1 MAPAPRTP
9 SCTPPGSGVGRGQRN
24 EERSECGRNE
34 VYLQVLRCAPC
45 PRAGVCGQTCCISP
59 ADGEIWN
66 RCVCACACV
75 RALVCV
81 CVLAGVGAAASGG
94 GGAGVAP
101 L

>member
-1 MAPAPRTP
+1 MWTN
-9 SCTPPGSGVGRGQRN
+9 Q
-24 EERSECGRNE
+24 

-66 RCVCACACV
+66 RCVC
-75 RALVCV
+75 VCV
-81 CVLAGVGAAASGG
+81 GEVGAAASGG